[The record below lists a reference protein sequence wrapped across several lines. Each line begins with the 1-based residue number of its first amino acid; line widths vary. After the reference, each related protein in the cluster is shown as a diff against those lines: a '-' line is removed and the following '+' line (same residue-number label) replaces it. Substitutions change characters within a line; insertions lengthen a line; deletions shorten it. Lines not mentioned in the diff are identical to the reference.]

1 MKPSQRE
8 RIATEQPRLSALFY
22 TLGFVIVALMMFAV
36 WEAAAQTNPPPVSRP
51 GMQPKLQSDIDP
63 RLKAPIGHRQPRVQ
77 DLPPNVRR
85 DEGHTTIEERS
96 LDEKLKICRAC

>member
-1 MKPSQRE
+1 MKQSL

-22 TLGFVIVALMMFAV
+22 SLGAAIIILLTFAV
-36 WEAAAQTNPPPVSRP
+36 WEAAAQTSPPPGLQP
-51 GMQPKLQSDIDP
+51 GVQPKSQSPIDP

-77 DLPPNVRR
+77 DLPPNIRR
-85 DEGHTTIEERS
+85 DEGRTTIEERS

>member
-1 MKPSQRE
+1 MKQDHRDHTT
-8 RIATEQPRLSALFY
+8 TEQPRLSALFY
-22 TLGFVIVALMMFAV
+22 SLGLAIIALLMFAV
-36 WEAAAQTNPPPVSRP
+36 WEAAAQTSPPPGLQP

-85 DEGHTTIEERS
+85 DEGRTTIEERS
-96 LDEKLKICRAC
+96 LDEKLKICRQC

>member
-1 MKPSQRE
+1 MKQSHADHTAIE
-8 RIATEQPRLSALFY
+8 LPRLSALFY
-22 TLGFVIVALMMFAV
+22 TLGLVIIALMMFAA
-36 WEAAAQTNPPPVSRP
+36 WEAAAQTSPPPAPRP
-51 GMQPKLQSDIDP
+51 GMQPKLRSDIDP

-77 DLPPNVRR
+77 DLPPSIRR